1 MVEPFSKPVKNSWN
15 QPVTK
20 QSPDPQPLRKPS
32 GVFSKPQSMPVS
44 QPSLF
49 ASGEDWESEA
59 NDYAPSFTL
68 FTEKTAISFSK
79 PETET
84 SSNNETRLMGPKF
97 SRRGHETEAKNREA
111 DETNPFVVPA
121 DKSSKYAVVLF
132 WFKSTSLIFYEYVLH
147 LEVTAKRFYLLT
159 YSITLK
165 TLCF

>member
-1 MVEPFSKPVKNSWN
+1 M
-15 QPVTK
+15 TK

-68 FTEKTAISFSK
+68 FTEKTAISFTT

-97 SRRGHETEAKNREA
+97 SRRGQETEAKNREA

-147 LEVTAKRFYLLT
+147 LEVNAKRLYLLT